1 MTRHCPN
8 LEVLSIVSAQLVLD
22 TLNVETGDYQST
34 TQPGPHTGLTFV
46 SVTTKDAIKSIS
58 ENCLKL
64 QQLSLAGCD
73 WLTTDDVISL
83 VTRCRQLYNLDLS
96 RCGKLDG
103 RLSKHLVVR
112 EMVPREFF
120 DSAGM
125 SLAEAGIRALD
136 GSAAYETTKRLSS
149 ISTTPPIS
157 MSDLDVPLSD
167 LVGISWTPKAAKG
180 TPVDDYPYQYTG
192 KVKVRDGSMLDL
204 VRSII
209 NDPSRTSNNSSQ
221 TTSSSSSQESQ
232 PPTFDSSS
240 SSSSDTHAQTQLTQ
254 QWQLQY
260 NQQQL
265 QQLQHHYRFHREQAR
280 QENHGMSFFELLAA
294 TLEDGSQQTDEGA
307 SVGES
312 SSSHHHAHNHQ
323 AHTYTHTQLGDITES
338 NWGNTL
344 LVVGSANDISDNNEQ
359 DRPQE
364 ELFEL

>member
-1 MTRHCPN
+1 
-8 LEVLSIVSAQLVLD
+8 
-22 TLNVETGDYQST
+22 
-34 TQPGPHTGLTFV
+34 
-46 SVTTKDAIKSIS
+46 DAIKAIS
-58 ENCLKL
+58 ENCPKL

-73 WLTTDDVISL
+73 WLTTDEVMFL

-112 EMVPREFF
+112 NEMVPREFF

-125 SLAEAGIRALD
+125 SLADAGIRVL
-136 GSAAYETTKRLSS
+136 GGPAAYEAVTKRLSS
-149 ISTTPPIS
+149 ISTTVPPIS

-167 LVGISWTPKAAKG
+167 LVGMPWSPKTAKG
-180 TPVDDYPYQYTG
+180 TPVDDYPYQYTD
-192 KVKVRDGSMLDL
+192 KVRVRDGAMLDL

-209 NDPSRTSNNSSQ
+209 SDHPSRTNDSSSQ
-221 TTSSSSSQESQ
+221 VNSSSSSSQGFQSS
-232 PPTFDSSS
+232 TFGSSS
-240 SSSSDTHAQTQLTQ
+240 SSSSDGHAQDQLTQ

-265 QQLQHHYRFHREQAR
+265 RQLQHHYRFHREQTR
-280 QENHGMSFFELLAA
+280 QETHGLSFFELLTA

-312 SSSHHHAHNHQ
+312 SSSHHTHDHHAHIH
-323 AHTYTHTQLGDITES
+323 THTHLGDIAES
-338 NWGNTL
+338 SDWGNTL
-344 LVVGSANDISDNNEQ
+344 LVVGSTNDGEDNNEQ
-359 DRPQE
+359 DHLQE